1 MTEPTGPEQAV
12 DTAAVERLML
22 MLDKGLRAFQL
33 YPPNNPVY
41 QKAVGNIR
49 TAFEP
54 VWEEWTEL
62 ELQVNET
69 EFVWEEAVVLSQPD
83 KAESLAWIMF
93 KDGLRTLTLV
103 PGVED
108 NEIVGF
114 VDALR
119 QARHLPRDAPDDLL
133 TLLWQ
138 YNFQLIRYTYVEL
151 GEEEV
156 ASFEPSAEP
165 QPSWGAPAASPEPV
179 EVQRL
184 VAEETVKPEGGEAP
198 SDLLKVEDFDS
209 TLYFL
214 DESEINNLRNA
225 IDQEYQQDLRATV
238 LAMLFDIM
246 ELEPHAAARE
256 RLISIIEN
264 LLPHALAEGDFHS
277 VATILQEVKVVLE
290 RAEALEPEHRQA
302 LEDLPPTLSE
312 PEAIAQ
318 LLQSLDDSVAHPTED
333 EVSELFAELR
343 PVALTTVLT
352 QLADLKN
359 ERVQDLLEQ
368 ALQRVGSAHPEHVT
382 DVLKTEDEAL
392 LAQALRLVT
401 QIKLPAFVPTLAG
414 LLDHPSAPIRRAT
427 TVALGAIGSP
437 TAMKHLERVLDDP
450 EAEVRS
456 VAVLCM
462 AEHGH
467 RGSFPKIEAA
477 VGGRALRASELT
489 EKQSFF
495 EAYGLLADPSG
506 LAKLR
511 RMLLGGGLLRRKADT
526 ETRACAAMAL
536 GKMGTAEARAVLE
549 AAVGDKDPLVR
560 NAVRQALQEIT

>member
-1 MTEPTGPEQAV
+1 MSEPTAPEQSL
-12 DTAAVERLML
+12 DTAPVERLML

-41 QKAVGNIR
+41 QKAVENIR
-49 TAFEP
+49 TAFES
-54 VWEEWTEL
+54 VWEECTEL

-69 EFVWEEAVVLSQPD
+69 EFVWEEAIVLSQPD
-83 KAESLAWIMF
+83 KAESVAWIMF

-103 PGVED
+103 PGVEER
-108 NEIVGF
+108 EIVGF
-114 VDALR
+114 LDALQ

-138 YNFQLIRYTYVEL
+138 YNFQLIRYTYIEL

-156 ASFEPSAEP
+156 PSFEPSAAP
-165 QPSWGAPAASPEPV
+165 QSAWGVPAASPAPV
-179 EVQRL
+179 EVQQL
-184 VAEETVKPEGGEAP
+184 VAEEATKPQAGEAP
-198 SDLLKVEDFDS
+198 SDILKVEDFDS

-214 DESEINNLRNA
+214 DESEINHLRNA
-225 IDQEYQQDLRATV
+225 INQEYQQDLRASV

-246 ELEPHAAARE
+246 ELEPYVEARE

-277 VATILQEVKVVLE
+277 VATILRELKVVLE
-290 RAEALEPEHRQA
+290 RAEALAPEHRKA

-312 PEAIAQ
+312 PEAISQ
-318 LLQSLDDSVAHPTED
+318 LLQSLDDTVAYPTED
-333 EVSELFAELR
+333 ELSGLFAELR
-343 PVALTTVLT
+343 PAALTTVLT
-352 QLADLKN
+352 ELAGLKN
-359 ERVQDLLEQ
+359 ERVRDLLEQ
-368 ALQRVGSAHPEHVT
+368 AVQRVGRAHPDHVT
-382 DVLKTEDEAL
+382 SVLKTEDEAL
-392 LAQALRLVT
+392 LLQVLRLVS
-401 QIKLPAFVPTLAG
+401 QIPLPVFVPTLGG
-414 LLDHPSAPIRRAT
+414 LLDHPSARIRRDAT
-427 TVALGAIGSP
+427 AALGAIGSP

-456 VAVLCM
+456 AAVLCM

-467 RGSFPKIEAA
+467 RGSFTKIEAA
-477 VGGRALRASELT
+477 IGGRALRVSELT

-495 EAYGLLADPSG
+495 EAYGLLADESG

-511 RMLLGGGLLRRKADT
+511 RMLLGGGLFRRKADP

-536 GKMGTAEARAVLE
+536 GKMGTAEARAVLQ
-549 AAVGDKDPLVR
+549 AATGDKDPLVR
-560 NAVRQALQEIT
+560 NAVRQALKEIT

>member
-1 MTEPTGPEQAV
+1 MTEPTGPEQAI

-41 QKAVGNIR
+41 QKAVENVR
-49 TAFEP
+49 TAFES

-62 ELQVNET
+62 EFQVSET
-69 EFVWEEAVVLSQPD
+69 ELVWEEAVVLSQPD

-93 KDGLRTLTLV
+93 KDGLRSLTMV

-108 NEIVGF
+108 REIVGF
-114 VDALR
+114 LDALQ

-138 YNFQLIRYTYVEL
+138 YNFQLIRYTYIEL

-156 ASFEPSAEP
+156 PSFEPSAAP
-165 QPSWGAPAASPEPV
+165 QSAWGVPAASPAPV

-184 VAEETVKPEGGEAP
+184 VGEETVTPEGGEAP
-198 SDLLKVEDFDS
+198 SDILKVEDFDS

-214 DESEINNLRNA
+214 DESEINKLRNA

-238 LAMLFDIM
+238 LAMLFDIL
-246 ELEPHAAARE
+246 ELEPYAAARE

-277 VATILQEVKVVLE
+277 VATILRELKVVLE

-318 LLQSLDDSVAHPTED
+318 LLQSLDDTAAYPTED
-333 EVSELFAELR
+333 EVSELFSELR
-343 PVALTTVLT
+343 PAALTTVLT
-352 QLADLKN
+352 QLAGLKN
-359 ERVQDLLEQ
+359 ERVRDLL
-368 ALQRVGSAHPEHVT
+368 AHAVQRVGRAHPEHVMS
-382 DVLKTEDEAL
+382 VLKTEDEAL
-392 LAQALRLVT
+392 LLQAVHLVT
-401 QIKLPAFVPTLAG
+401 QMKLPAFVPPLGG
-414 LLDHPSAPIRRAT
+414 LLDHPSARIRRVAT
-427 TVALGAIGSP
+427 AALGAIGSP

-456 VAVLCM
+456 TAVLCM

-477 VGGRALRASELT
+477 IGGRALRVSELT

-495 EAYGLLADPSG
+495 EAYGRIPRPVRVLPWLWARWAPQRLVPCSRP
-506 LAKLR
+506 LR
-511 RMLLGGGLLRRKADT
+511 ATTILSC
-526 ETRACAAMAL
+526 ETRFARRSRRSRDY
-536 GKMGTAEARAVLE
+536 GTG
-549 AAVGDKDPLVR
+549 AVG
-560 NAVRQALQEIT
+560 AYS

>member
-1 MTEPTGPEQAV
+1 MTEPTAPDQAV

-41 QKAVGNIR
+41 QKAVENIR
-49 TAFEP
+49 SAFES

-62 ELQVNET
+62 EFQVNET

-93 KDGLRTLTLV
+93 KDGLRSLTLV

-108 NEIVGF
+108 REIVGF
-114 VDALR
+114 LDAVQ

-138 YNFQLIRYTYVEL
+138 YNFQLIRYTYIEL

-156 ASFEPSAEP
+156 PSFEPSTAP
-165 QPSWGAPAASPEPV
+165 QSAWGVSAASPAPV

-198 SDLLKVEDFDS
+198 SDILKVEDFDS

-225 IDQEYQQDLRATV
+225 IEQEYKQDLRATV
-238 LAMLFDIM
+238 LAMLFDIL
-246 ELEPHAAARE
+246 ELEPYAAARE

-264 LLPHALAEGDFHS
+264 LLPRALAEGDFHS
-277 VATILQEVKVVLE
+277 VATILRELKVVLK

-302 LEDLPPTLSE
+302 LEDLPPRLSE

-318 LLQSLDDSVAHPTED
+318 LLQSLDDTVAYPTED

-343 PVALTTVLT
+343 PAALTTVLT
-352 QLADLKN
+352 QLAGLKS

-368 ALQRVGSAHPEHVT
+368 ALQRVGRAHPEHVMN
-382 DVLKTEDEAL
+382 VLKTEDEAL
-392 LAQALRLVT
+392 LLQAVRLVT
-401 QIKLPAFVPTLAG
+401 QIKLPAFVPTLSG
-414 LLDHPSAPIRRAT
+414 LLDHPSARIRRVAT
-427 TVALGAIGSP
+427 AALGAIGSP

-477 VGGRALRASELT
+477 IGGRALRVSELT

-495 EAYGLLADPSG
+495 EAYGLLADQSG

-511 RMLLGGGLLRRKADT
+511 RMLLGGGLFRRKADP

-549 AAVGDKDPLVR
+549 AAAGDKDPLVR